1 MSAIFLL
8 IAASLLVAALFL
20 GAFLWATSTGQ
31 YDDDYANSVRILFDD
46 EKKAAPKDKQK
57 STDSK
62 SQ

>member
-46 EKKAAPKDKQK
+46 EKKAAPKEKQK